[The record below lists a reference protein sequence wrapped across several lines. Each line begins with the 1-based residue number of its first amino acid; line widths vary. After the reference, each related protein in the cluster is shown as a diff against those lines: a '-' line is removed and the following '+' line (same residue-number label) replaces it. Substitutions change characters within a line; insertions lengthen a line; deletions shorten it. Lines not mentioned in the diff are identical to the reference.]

1 MAREPE
7 LRRTEK
13 GTPVVAFALAVDRR
27 FQRDTVDF
35 VDCVAWRGTAEFVN
49 KYFRKGKRVA
59 LTGSIQVRKW
69 KDKEGNDRKTVEVVA
84 DSVEF
89 ADGKDQ
95 GAGSYAADQMAAAAH
110 RGRRR
115 RRRTSVLTH
124 PRRKAVKRMDQNEK
138 EEKRKAWVRFRVM
151 DVLRNHD
158 QEARVIES
166 QIAAE
171 RAALAEDLK
180 EILESAFPSSQ
191 LYDAGVRVQS
201 SPDPDAR
208 MVNMVTRTEKR
219 RNTADRRI
227 GALERQAQQ
236 IEDVLS
242 AILDM
247 DSQSKCVLLAL
258 YYPFRSYKE
267 AADFLHMAKATIYR
281 QRKTALD
288 SLFATMYKSDSF
300 R

>member
-1 MAREPE
+1 
-7 LRRTEK
+7 
-13 GTPVVAFALAVDRR
+13 
-27 FQRDTVDF
+27 
-35 VDCVAWRGTAEFVN
+35 
-49 KYFRKGKRVA
+49 
-59 LTGSIQVRKW
+59 
-69 KDKEGNDRKTVEVVA
+69 
-84 DSVEF
+84 
-89 ADGKDQ
+89 
-95 GAGSYAADQMAAAAH
+95 
-110 RGRRR
+110 
-115 RRRTSVLTH
+115 
-124 PRRKAVKRMDQNEK
+124 MDQNEK

-166 QIAAE
+166 QIAVE

-191 LYDAGVRVQS
+191 LSDAGVRVQS